1 MPLSDLETDIRYM
14 HLALR
19 EAALA
24 AEAGEVPVGAVIV
37 RNGQLIGRAHNQVE
51 LLKDPTAHAEI
62 LALTQAAAACGDWRL
77 TDTTLYV
84 TKEPCP
90 MCAGAIVLG
99 RVARLVFGVTDPL
112 RGGAVSLFPIC
123 RSPNLNHQPEI
134 VTGVLEEECRDLLQS
149 FFRSRRQEGRDA

>member
-99 RVARLVFGVTDPL
+99 RVARLVFGVADPL

-134 VTGVLEEECRDLLQS
+134 VTGVLEEECRELLQS
-149 FFRSRRQEGRDA
+149 FFRIRRQEGRDS

>member
-1 MPLSDLETDIRYM
+1 MPLSDPETDTRLM
-14 HLALR
+14 RLALQ
-19 EAALA
+19 EAAKA
-24 AEAGEVPVGAVIV
+24 ADAGEVPVGAVIV
-37 RNGQLIGRAHNQVE
+37 RKGQLIGRAHNQVE

-62 LALTQAAAACGDWRL
+62 LALTQAATACGDWRL

-112 RGGAVSLFPIC
+112 RGGAISLFPIC

-149 FFRSRRQEGRDA
+149 FFRSRRQDARDT

>member
-1 MPLSDLETDIRYM
+1 MPLSDLESDARYM
-14 HLALR
+14 RMALQ
-19 EAALA
+19 EALKA

-37 RNGQLIGRAHNQVE
+37 RDGQLIGRAHNQVE

-99 RVARLVFGVTDPL
+99 RVARLVFGITDPL

-123 RSPNLNHQPEI
+123 RSPQLNHQPEI

-149 FFRSRRQEGRDA
+149 FFRNRRQEAREE